1 MKSIYKGGQFQT
13 GDFAQIL
20 TGVYTRKFQT
30 DLDPDDLSRIL
41 GYIGNHFPDLYEAF
55 RKLMEPGGLL
65 FYDMTSVISYSKN
78 LKLAEKGYNPDHEYE
93 NQVTVIMAFSVKS
106 WVPVAVDVFH
116 GSVKDIKSLGYF
128 IDRFHDRDMGFI
140 MDRGLFSES
149 IIKDLRRMKMH
160 YIVPLR
166 RNSTLVPDRV
176 KFDSAF
182 MYNGRPIQSS
192 RRSSR
197 LGYVYMFQDPMMRA
211 EEESSILRDV
221 ASSKKDMEYFE
232 DKKKRMGVFA
242 IISDLDRNP
251 SEIYEQ
257 YKSREEVEQVFDTM
271 KGDLE
276 SDKTYLRDS
285 EKVKGFFFIVFL
297 ALRIRF
303 RILKVLKDHNLLGK
317 MSVNEIIFEL
327 SKMER
332 IVEKSGAEYFAAV
345 PKKVEKIVGLFSDM
359 IPMG

>member
-1 MKSIYKGGQFQT
+1 MKT
-13 GDFAQIL
+13 N
-20 TGVYTRKFQT
+20 
-30 DLDPDDLSRIL
+30 LDPDDLSRIL
-41 GYIGNHFPDLYEAF
+41 GYIGNHFPDMYEMF
-55 RKLMEPGGLL
+55 RKIMEPGGLL
-65 FYDMTSVISYSKN
+65 FYDMTSIISYSKN
-78 LKLAEKGYNPDHEYE
+78 LKLAEKGYNPSHEHE
-93 NQVTVIMAFSVKS
+93 NQVTVITAFSVKS
-106 WVPVAVDVFH
+106 WIPVAVDVFY
-116 GSVKDIKSLGYF
+116 GSIKDIKSLGYF
-128 IDRFHDRDMGFI
+128 IDRFRDQDIGFI

-149 IIKDLRRMKMH
+149 TIKDLRKLNMH

-166 RNSTLVPDRV
+166 RNPTMVPENV

-182 MYNGRPIQSS
+182 IYNERPIQAARKSS
-192 RRSSR
+192 RM
-197 LGYVYMFQDPMMRA
+197 GFIYMFMDPLMRA

-221 ASSKKDMEYFE
+221 ASSKKDMEYFQ
-232 DKKKRMGVFA
+232 DRKKHLGIFA

-276 SDKTYLRDS
+276 SDKTYLRDN

-303 RILKVLKDHNLLGK
+303 KILKVLKDHNVLGK

-332 IVEKSGAEYFAAV
+332 IVEKSGVEYFAAV
-345 PKKVEKIVGLFSDM
+345 PKKVEKIVDLFKDM